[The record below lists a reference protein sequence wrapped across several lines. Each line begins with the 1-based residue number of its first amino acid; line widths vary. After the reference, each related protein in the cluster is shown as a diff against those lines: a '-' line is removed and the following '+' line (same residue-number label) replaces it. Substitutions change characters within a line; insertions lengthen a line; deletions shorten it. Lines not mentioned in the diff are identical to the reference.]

1 MIIECPCKK
10 KKFNIDINL
19 IPAEGRNLQCGSCD
33 RIWFYKKEDPILE
46 PQQTNEDIATKEN
59 EESESSNDDKSNDQK
74 IKQPIKENKK
84 LKSELSAIKKTESKP
99 ELVKKTQSSK
109 FFSYLIVFII
119 SLGALIILL
128 DTLKSPL
135 INIFPGLE
143 VLLFNLYETLKAVS
157 YTHLTLPTSHL
168 V

>member
-33 RIWFYKKEDPILE
+33 RIWFYKKEELKSE
-46 PQQTNEDIATKEN
+46 PSQVNEDIAIKEK
-59 EESESSNDDKSNDQK
+59 EDSDKLYDDKSKNQL
-74 IKQPIKENKK
+74 IKQPVEENEKAKSKVSNINKTENKSK
-84 LKSELSAIKKTESKP
+84 EIKKTK
-99 ELVKKTQSSK
+99 SSK

-128 DTLKSPL
+128 DTLKTPL
-135 INIFPGLE
+135 IIVFPGLE
-143 VLLFNLYETLKAVS
+143 VLLFNLYETLKDIKLFIIDLS
-157 YTHLTLPTSHL
+157 
-168 V
+168 

>member
-33 RIWFYKKEDPILE
+33 RVWFYKKEELISE
-46 PQQTNEDIATKEN
+46 SSQVNEDIAIKEK
-59 EESESSNDDKSNDQK
+59 EDSDKLNDDKSKDQL
-74 IKQPIKENKK
+74 IKQAVEENEKAKSK
-84 LKSELSAIKKTESKP
+84 LSTINETEKKSEEIKKTK
-99 ELVKKTQSSK
+99 SSK

-128 DTLKSPL
+128 DTLKTPL

-143 VLLFNLYETLKAVS
+143 MLFFNLYETLKDIKLFIIDLA
-157 YTHLTLPTSHL
+157 
-168 V
+168 

>member
-1 MIIECPCKK
+1 MIIICPSCK

-19 IPAEGRNLQCGSCD
+19 IPSEGRDLQCGSCEY
-33 RIWFYKKEDPILE
+33 IWFYKKEDPIPE
-46 PQQTNEDIATKEN
+46 PLQINESIAIKEK
-59 EESESSNDDKSNDQK
+59 EDSDKLNDDKSKDQI

-84 LKSELSAIKKTESKP
+84 PKSELSAIKETENKP
-99 ELVKKTQSSK
+99 ELVKQTQSSK

-128 DTLKSPL
+128 DTLKVPL

-143 VLLFNLYETLKAVS
+143 VLLFNLYETLKDIKLFIIDLS
-157 YTHLTLPTSHL
+157 
-168 V
+168 

>member
-33 RIWFYKKEDPILE
+33 RVWFYKKEELISE
-46 PQQTNEDIATKEN
+46 SPQVNEDIAIKEK
-59 EESESSNDDKSNDQK
+59 EDSDKLNDDKSKDQL
-74 IKQPIKENKK
+74 IKQAVEENEKAKSK
-84 LKSELSAIKKTESKP
+84 LSTINETEKKSEEIKKTK
-99 ELVKKTQSSK
+99 SSK

-128 DTLKSPL
+128 DTLKTPL

-143 VLLFNLYETLKAVS
+143 VLLFNLYETLKDIKLFIKDLS
-157 YTHLTLPTSHL
+157 
-168 V
+168 

>member
-33 RIWFYKKEDPILE
+33 RVWFYKKEDSIPETSLI
-46 PQQTNEDIATKEN
+46 NEDIAIREN
-59 EESESSNDDKSNDQK
+59 EENDNSNDYRSNDQE
-74 IKQPIKENKK
+74 IKQPVKENKK
-84 LKSELSAIKKTESKP
+84 SKSELSAIEETESKP

-128 DTLKSPL
+128 DTLKTPL

-143 VLLFNLYETLKAVS
+143 VLLFNLYETLIDIKLFIIDLS
-157 YTHLTLPTSHL
+157 
-168 V
+168 

>member
-33 RIWFYKKEDPILE
+33 RVWFYKRQDPVTE
-46 PQQTNEDIATKEN
+46 PTQINEDIVIKEKEDREYLN
-59 EESESSNDDKSNDQK
+59 KDKPKDEL
-74 IKQPIKENKK
+74 IKKQVEENKK
-84 LKSELSAIKKTESKP
+84 TETELLKIKKTNSKS
-99 ELVKKTQSSK
+99 EVIKKNQSSK

-119 SLGALIILL
+119 SLGALIVLL
-128 DTLKSPL
+128 DTLKTPL

-143 VLLFNLYETLKAVS
+143 VLLFNLYETLKDIKLFIIDLS
-157 YTHLTLPTSHL
+157 
-168 V
+168 

>member
-33 RIWFYKKEDPILE
+33 RIWFYKKEELKSE
-46 PQQTNEDIATKEN
+46 PSQVNEDIAIKEK
-59 EESESSNDDKSNDQK
+59 EDSDKLNDDKSKNQL
-74 IKQPIKENKK
+74 IKQPVEENEKAKSKLSNINKTENKSK
-84 LKSELSAIKKTESKP
+84 EIKKTK
-99 ELVKKTQSSK
+99 SSK
-109 FFSYLIVFII
+109 YFSYLIVFII

-128 DTLKSPL
+128 DTLKTPL

-143 VLLFNLYETLKAVS
+143 VLLFNLYETLKDIKLFIIDLS
-157 YTHLTLPTSHL
+157 
-168 V
+168 

>member
-33 RIWFYKKEDPILE
+33 RVWFYKKEELISE
-46 PQQTNEDIATKEN
+46 SPQVNEDIAIKEK
-59 EESESSNDDKSNDQK
+59 EDSDKLNDDKSKDQL
-74 IKQPIKENKK
+74 IKQAVEENEKAKSK
-84 LKSELSAIKKTESKP
+84 LSTINENEKKSEEIKKTK
-99 ELVKKTQSSK
+99 SSK

-128 DTLKSPL
+128 DTLKTPL
-135 INIFPGLE
+135 VNIFPGLE
-143 VLLFNLYETLKAVS
+143 VLLFNLYETLKDIKLFIKDLS
-157 YTHLTLPTSHL
+157 
-168 V
+168 

>member
-33 RIWFYKKEDPILE
+33 RVWFYKKEDPIPE
-46 PQQTNEDIATKEN
+46 PLQINEDIAIQDNDDSDKLNDRTKDKIIKQPVEENKKSKSELTAIKEN
-59 EESESSNDDKSNDQK
+59 ERKSK
-74 IKQPIKENKK
+74 VIE
-84 LKSELSAIKKTESKP
+84 
-99 ELVKKTQSSK
+99 KTQSSK

-128 DTLKSPL
+128 DTLKTPL
-135 INIFPGLE
+135 INIFPGFEL
-143 VLLFNLYETLKAVS
+143 LLFNLYETLKDIKLFIIDLS
-157 YTHLTLPTSHL
+157 
-168 V
+168 

>member
-33 RIWFYKKEDPILE
+33 RIWFYKKEELKFE
-46 PQQTNEDIATKEN
+46 PSQVNEDIAIKEK
-59 EESESSNDDKSNDQK
+59 EDSDKLNDDKSKNQL
-74 IKQPIKENKK
+74 IKQPVEEYEKAKSKLSNINKTENKSK
-84 LKSELSAIKKTESKP
+84 EIKKTK
-99 ELVKKTQSSK
+99 SSK

-119 SLGALIILL
+119 SIGALIILL
-128 DTLKSPL
+128 DTLKTPL

-143 VLLFNLYETLKAVS
+143 VLLFNLYETLKDIKLFIIDLS
-157 YTHLTLPTSHL
+157 
-168 V
+168 

>member
-46 PQQTNEDIATKEN
+46 PQQINEDIATKEN
-59 EESESSNDDKSNDQK
+59 EESESSNDDKSNYQK

-84 LKSELSAIKKTESKP
+84 LKSELSAIKKSESKT
-99 ELVKKTQSSK
+99 ELDKQTQNSK
-109 FFSYLIVFII
+109 FLSYLIVFII

-143 VLLFNLYETLKAVS
+143 VLLFNLYETLKDIKLFIIDLS
-157 YTHLTLPTSHL
+157 
-168 V
+168 

>member
-33 RIWFYKKEDPILE
+33 RIWFYKKEELKSE
-46 PQQTNEDIATKEN
+46 PSQVNEDITNKEIKDIGIL
-59 EESESSNDDKSNDQK
+59 NDDKSKDQL
-74 IKQPIKENKK
+74 IKQPVEENEKAKSKLSNINKTENKSK
-84 LKSELSAIKKTESKP
+84 EIKKTK
-99 ELVKKTQSSK
+99 SSK

-128 DTLKSPL
+128 DTLKTPL

-143 VLLFNLYETLKAVS
+143 VLLFNLYETLKDIKLFIIDLS
-157 YTHLTLPTSHL
+157 
-168 V
+168 

>member
-33 RIWFYKKEDPILE
+33 RVWFYKKEDQIPE
-46 PQQTNEDIATKEN
+46 PLQINEDIAIQEN
-59 EESESSNDDKSNDQK
+59 QDTNKLNDNESKDQ
-74 IKQPIKENKK
+74 ILKQPVVENKK
-84 LKSELSAIKKTESKP
+84 AKSELSAIKETEDKS
-99 ELVKKTQSSK
+99 EVIKKTQSSK

-128 DTLKSPL
+128 DTLKTPL
-135 INIFPGLE
+135 ITIFPGLE
-143 VLLFNLYETLKAVS
+143 VLLFNLYETLKDIKLFIIDLS
-157 YTHLTLPTSHL
+157 
-168 V
+168 

>member
-46 PQQTNEDIATKEN
+46 PQQINEDIATKEN
-59 EESESSNDDKSNDQK
+59 EESESSNDDKSNNQK

-84 LKSELSAIKKTESKP
+84 LKSELSAIKKSESKT
-99 ELVKKTQSSK
+99 ELDKQTQNSK

-143 VLLFNLYETLKAVS
+143 VLLFNLYETLKDIKLFIIDLS
-157 YTHLTLPTSHL
+157 
-168 V
+168 